1 MAAPVTKVSAMSA
14 TLAQRLRD
22 TGSDTSIT
30 YTVTSTD
37 PWSSVTSGTMKV
49 NTGASSEWIP
59 FTGVTINS
67 STSITCTGCTR
78 GLDKDATSLT
88 DNSSGYK
95 KNHGIGTVAYLVL
108 HSATINKFPE
118 LDADNTFTGTVLF
131 SGTTGTPKFRFPNYT
146 TAQRDA
152 LTGAADGHHI
162 YNTTVGTEQLYSSG
176 AWYDVGT
183 GSTTIALATEAI
195 YGRVRLLTAA
205 ADPAQP
211 IVVGSNSTR
220 ILDANSQ
227 SSANKISLGSVTPAA
242 QATEINLV
250 GDTTYTTGGIRIVRD
265 GTSGGANAVSQ
276 ILHRGTGSF
285 TITASENADFLF
297 DSTGRFRSFRDPV
310 YSGTAG
316 ETLAAGEWVYKKQ
329 SDGKLYK
336 ADNTT
341 IEKATIFGVVIT
353 GGATDATVYA
363 QRSGTWITTGLTA
376 GSTYY
381 LSGTP
386 GALTATSP
394 SRASTS
400 VVPVYIGVASTTTAL
415 ELCIRRLPRRIAF
428 IATRAA
434 GSGNGTQTITI
445 GLVCDY
451 ILLNTHR
458 KEADALEQYGN
469 SQGIYDV
476 VANAQY
482 CNSSASA
489 GGTSTTIIAY
499 VSSPSGSGGMS
510 AVASISSN
518 NLVLT
523 WTSSGTAINADMT
536 GIAVELL

>member
-1 MAAPVTKVSAMSA
+1 MASPVTKYTAMTA
-14 TLAQRLRD
+14 TLAQRLRS

-30 YTVTSTD
+30 YTVSSSD
-37 PWSSVTSGTMKV
+37 PWASVVSGVMKT
-49 NTGASSEWIP
+49 NEGSSSEWIA

-67 STSITCTGCTR
+67 STSITLTGCSR

-88 DNSSGYK
+88 DTTTTNK
-95 KNHGIGTVAYLVL
+95 KDHGIGTGAYLVL
-108 HSATINKFPE
+108 HSATVNKFPE
-118 LDADNTFTGTVLF
+118 LDADNTFTGTITF
-131 SGTTGTPKFRFPNYT
+131 SGTTGTPKLKVPVYT
-146 TAQRDA
+146 TTERDA
-152 LTGAADGHHI
+152 LTSMASGHLI
-162 YNTTVGTEQLYSSG
+162 YNSTAGTLQVYSSG
-176 AWYDVGT
+176 SWYDLSSGT
-183 GSTTIALATEAI
+183 TTIPLATNLIA
-195 YGRVRLLTAA
+195 GRVFLDIAA
-205 ADPAQP
+205 TDAATPTVIGA
-211 IVVGSNSTR
+211 NSTR
-220 ILDANSQ
+220 ALGTNSASTANTL
-227 SSANKISLGSVTPAA
+227 SLGSVVPAS
-242 QATEINLV
+242 QATALNLV
-250 GDTTYTTGGIRIVRD
+250 GDATYTAGGLRLIRD

-285 TITASENADFLF
+285 SITASENADFLF

-316 ETLAAGEWVYKKQ
+316 ETLVAGEWVYKKQ
-329 SDGKLYK
+329 SDGKIYK

-341 IEKATIFGVVIT
+341 IEKATIFGVIIT
-353 GGATDATVYA
+353 GGATDATIYA
-363 QRSGTWITTGLTA
+363 QKSGTWVTTGLTA

-400 VVPVYIGVASTTTAL
+400 VVPVYIGAASTTTSL
-415 ELCIRRLPRRIAF
+415 ELNIRRLPRRIAF

-434 GSGNGTQTITI
+434 GSGNGTQTVTI
-445 GLVCDY
+445 GIVCDY

-518 NLVLT
+518 NLLLT

-536 GIAVELL
+536 GIAYELL